1 MSVGTKLSAGFLA
14 LIVLFGGLL
23 IFYHRVLDST
33 VVTGTELAEEDSR
46 ILLASSSQ
54 LDLLDRMDDR
64 IAKYRVLGPVQGRGY
79 IEDYRAARVA
89 MRDTLRALEELPL
102 GGGQREALSD
112 VAGEWA
118 RFEDRFVGERTVS
131 EEARFYI
138 VADSAE
144 YGTFLSAL
152 EGLRSKVRLLR
163 LTSRTEVKAKIREIS
178 RGASDA
184 ARTGWLAIGVALI
197 LGGMI
202 AILIVRSITG
212 PLREIEVGAGAI
224 ARGEFDARVEPGG
237 GIELASLG
245 ASFNE
250 MAERL
255 GELDRTKRDFLAKVS
270 HDLKTPL
277 ASIRE
282 TKRVLLDRIPGELN
296 AKQARLLELGLANAE
311 RLSEM
316 ISKLLELSRLEA
328 GVEDYE
334 LEPVELVELCERT
347 VERLGTGAGGPAL
360 RVVAETRPAAVRADR
375 GALQRVLENLL
386 DNARGHAGDS
396 EVEVRVAIDGSAKED
411 PRVVVAVRDHG
422 PGVPL
427 EDRGRI
433 FRSFASGNGGLGSGH
448 VGLGLAICREIV
460 AAHGGTIWVDDAP
473 GGGSVFAF
481 ALPAIET
488 FGGIEGESTVQ
499 QQSAGKA

>member
-23 IFYHRVLDST
+23 LFYHRVLERS
-33 VVTGTELAEEDSR
+33 VETGTQLAEEDSR

-54 LDLLDRMDDR
+54 LDLLDRMADR
-64 IAKYRVLGPVQGRGY
+64 IAKYRVLGPVEGRGY

-89 MRDTLRALEELPL
+89 LRDTLGALDELPL
-102 GGGQREALSD
+102 DGGQREALSD
-112 VAGEWA
+112 AVTEWA
-118 RFEDRFVGERTVS
+118 AFEDRFVGERTAT
-131 EEARFYI
+131 EEARFFI
-138 VADSAE
+138 AADSVE
-144 YGTFLSAL
+144 YGTFLTAL
-152 EGLRSKVRLLR
+152 EGLRSRVRSLR

-178 RGASDA
+178 QGARDA

-202 AILIVRSITG
+202 AILIVRSIAG
-212 PLREIEVGAGAI
+212 PLREIEAGAGAI
-224 ARGEFDARVEPGG
+224 ARGDFDARVEPGG
-237 GIELASLG
+237 GVELASLG

-328 GVEDYE
+328 GVEDYDFE
-334 LEPVELVELCERT
+334 AVELAELCERT
-347 VERLGTGAGGPAL
+347 VERLGTGGGGAAL
-360 RVVAETRPAAVRADR
+360 RVVPETRRATVRADR
-375 GALQRVLENLL
+375 GALERVLENLL

-396 EVEVRVAIDGSAKED
+396 EVEVRVSIDGSPKGE
-411 PRVVVAVRDHG
+411 PRVIVAVRDHG
-422 PGVPL
+422 PGVPT

-433 FRSFASGNGGLGSGH
+433 FRSFASGNGALSSGH

-481 ALPAIET
+481 ALPAIES
-488 FGGIEGESTVQ
+488 FGGIEGERTVQ
-499 QQSAGKA
+499 QEPAGRV